1 MGDGATV
8 GVSDEGSAVGATAR
22 DGGAKGLAGGAVGR
36 AAVGA
41 TTVAM
46 GGTGVVE
53 DPVPFGAVTLP
64 TTAACRGPHA
74 PNIMTPTRSHHAHRF
89 KSPPPSGLDQPV
101 RQLDQARD
109 IPGLFA
115 PQRILSP

>member
-46 GGTGVVE
+46 GGTGV
-53 DPVPFGAVTLP
+53 AVTLP